1 MTTTPSQ
8 ASPAHKFSLAGRVA
22 LVTGASSGFG
32 ERFATVLAAAGAKVA
47 CVARRADRVE
57 AVAEAIRA
65 AGGQAMPC
73 VMDVTDQASM
83 RAGFDAIEAEFGTVD
98 VLVNNAGLSA
108 PAPFA
113 EMSNQQWDSVLD
125 VNLSA
130 PFYVA
135 RETSRR
141 LIARGQPGSIINIA
155 SILGHLAK
163 AMFVNYGTTKG
174 AMIHMTQY
182 MALDL
187 LPHGI
192 RVNAIAPGYFPT
204 EMTNPFFETDAGKAE
219 VAALPPARLG
229 RLEELDGPLLL
240 LASDA
245 SSYMNG
251 TVLTVDYGH
260 SIRLS

>member
-1 MTTTPSQ
+1 MTTPSQ
-8 ASPAHKFSLAGRVA
+8 ASPARMFSLDGRVA

-65 AGGQAMPC
+65 AGGEAMPC
-73 VMDVTDQASM
+73 VMDVTDHASM
-83 RAGFDAIEAEFGTVD
+83 RAGFDAIEARFGTVD

-135 RETSRR
+135 REMSRR
-141 LIARGQPGSIINIA
+141 LIARGRPGSIINIA

-204 EMTNPFFETDAGKAE
+204 EMTNPFFETDMGKAE
-219 VAALPPARLG
+219 VAALPPGRLG